1 MGDMDPHVFSLNI
14 LVPETADFT
23 DTQTGRIHDSD
34 HCLLLDVG
42 NSGDEGLYFLLRRD
56 KRKIGIKLSER
67 DLCRIPGLVKHVDR
81 KKADL

>member
-1 MGDMDPHVFSLNI
+1 MDPHVFALDI
-14 LVPETADFT
+14 LISETADFT
-23 DTQTGRIHDSD
+23 DTQAGRIHDGNHS
-34 HCLLLDVG
+34 LLFDVG